1 MLRSKT
7 PKLTSVEITDM
18 DSETSGNINLTR
30 PAHPI
35 LETVYDGWF
44 RLTDCTADFK
54 IANTNIVSMNNLNNE
69 IRPQKAGNTTITS
82 TYNGQKVV
90 QKIEVSPQK
99 SQQPCYATKTPITID
114 GNLSDW
120 SKLSIS
126 VDKPVNIVDATAWK
140 GAADLSNWFDCKY
153 DANFFYIA
161 IQTTDEFINSA
172 ADKDPWFQDGVEIRL
187 DARPDAKRLF
197 GQGKEFEDILLI
209 AMSPANTG
217 ETRTAYNAAKLPA
230 GTKAVCV
237 VTPTG
242 HNTEIAIPIAYINEK
257 SGKQWDGIRLNV
269 VVNDLD
275 DDYKGFRGDK
285 LWWQPDWRTPDSTW
299 GAGTFVRK

>member
-1 MLRSKT
+1 
-7 PKLTSVEITDM
+7 
-18 DSETSGNINLTR
+18 
-30 PAHPI
+30 
-35 LETVYDGWF
+35 
-44 RLTDCTADFK
+44 
-54 IANTNIVSMNNLNNE
+54 
-69 IRPQKAGNTTITS
+69 
-82 TYNGQKVV
+82 
-90 QKIEVSPQK
+90 
-99 SQQPCYATKTPITID
+99 
-114 GNLSDW
+114 
-120 SKLSIS
+120 
-126 VDKPVNIVDATAWK
+126 
-140 GAADLSNWFDCKY
+140 
-153 DANFFYIA
+153 
-161 IQTTDEFINSA
+161 
-172 ADKDPWFQDGVEIRL
+172 
-187 DARPDAKRLF
+187 
-197 GQGKEFEDILLI
+197 
-209 AMSPANTG
+209 MSPANTG